1 MKPEL
6 ALCYYPTAVAFIDDS
21 QSFLSAI
28 ELAMSTKFTCITFSD
43 PIRALNH
50 SNNLNKVN
58 WNAYTNNDYSYA
70 SDSEQFI
77 KNTLNLSVNKITDSG
92 RYDEIS
98 VVVVDY
104 DMPEMNGIEF
114 CKKLKN
120 PNIKK
125 ILLTGQAG
133 SDDAIKA
140 FNNNIINYYI
150 KKSDDDLFENLS
162 RAIQELQNRYFLD
175 ISSYIKIRAIDNKK
189 SLFNDAKLSEYFS
202 AIVRDYDIVEYYFL
216 TNPPRYKLKARNGK
230 TSLFLVYSRYDLN
243 EQIRVIKEEAGP
255 AWLLD
260 CLKSGMYIP
269 YFKSQDGFY
278 DPESFDDKNT
288 IYIADVVQGQE
299 TYYCAHITED
309 SKPLEPVL
317 TPNQPFYH

>member
-1 MKPEL
+1 MKPEI

-21 QSFLSAI
+21 QSFLQAV
-28 ELAMSTKFTCITFSD
+28 ELAMSSRFNCITFSD

-58 WNAYTNNDYSYA
+58 WNAFTNNDYSYA

-77 KNTLNLSVNKITDSG
+77 KNTLNLSINKITDTG

-104 DMPEMNGIEF
+104 DMPEMNGVEF
-114 CKKLKN
+114 CRNLKN

-133 SDDAIKA
+133 SDEAIRA
-140 FNNNIINYYI
+140 FNSNIINYYI
-150 KKSDDDLFENLS
+150 RKSDDNLFEHLTE
-162 RAIQELQNRYFLD
+162 AIQEMQNRYFLD

-189 SLFNDAKLSEYFS
+189 SLFSDAKLSEYFNNLLKTNN
-202 AIVRDYDIVEYYFL
+202 IVEYYFL
-216 TNPPRYKLKARNGK
+216 TNPPRYKLKALDGK

-243 EQIRVIKEEAGP
+243 EQIRIIKEEAGP

-260 CLKSGMYIP
+260 CLKSGLYVP
-269 YFKSQDGFY
+269 YFQSQDGFY
-278 DPESFDDKNT
+278 DPESFDEYNT
-288 IYIADVVQGQE
+288 IYVADVVEGQE
-299 TYYCAHITED
+299 TFYCALISDDTRA
-309 SKPLEPVL
+309 LEPVL
-317 TPNQPFYH
+317 TPSQPFYH

>member
-1 MKPEL
+1 VKPEL
-6 ALCYYPTAVAFIDDS
+6 ALCFYPTAVAFIDDS
-21 QSFLSAI
+21 QSFLAAV
-28 ELAMSTKFTCITFSD
+28 ELAMSSRFTCITFND

-58 WNAYTNNDYSYA
+58 WNAFTANDYSYA

-77 KNTLNLSVNKITDSG
+77 KNTLNLSINKISDSG
-92 RYDEIS
+92 RYEEIS

-114 CKKLKN
+114 CKNLKN

-133 SDDAIKA
+133 SDEAIKA
-140 FNNNIINYYI
+140 FNSNIINYYI

-162 RAIQELQNRYFLD
+162 RAIQEMQNRYFID

-189 SLFNDAKLSEYFS
+189 SLFSDAKLSEYFS
-202 AIVRDYDIVEYYFL
+202 NIVKTHNIVEYYFL
-216 TNPPRYKLKARNGK
+216 TNPPRYKLTAGDGK

-255 AWLLD
+255 SWLLD
-260 CLKSGMYIP
+260 ALKTGHYVP
-269 YFKSQDGFY
+269 YFQSRDGFF
-278 DPESFDDKNT
+278 DPESFDAEKT
-288 IYIADVVQGQE
+288 MYVADVVEGQD
-299 TYYCAHITED
+299 TYYCAHITD
-309 SKPLEPVL
+309 SSPALEPVL
-317 TPNQPFYH
+317 TPTQPFYH

>member
-6 ALCYYPTAVAFIDDS
+6 ALCFYPTAVAFIDDS
-21 QSFLSAI
+21 QSFLSAV
-28 ELAMSTKFTCITFSD
+28 ELSMSSQFSCITFTD

-50 SNNLNKVN
+50 ANNLNNVN
-58 WNAYTNNDYSYA
+58 WNAFTNNDYSYA

-77 KNTLNLSVNKITDSG
+77 KNTLNLSVNKITDTG

-104 DMPEMNGIEF
+104 DMPEMNGLEF
-114 CKKLKN
+114 CRKLKN

-133 SDDAIKA
+133 FGEAINA

-150 KKSDDDLFENLS
+150 QKSDNLLFDNLS

-175 ISSYIKIRAIDNKK
+175 ISSYIKIRAIDNKR
-189 SLFNDAKLSEYFS
+189 SLFNDAKLSEHFTS
-202 AIVRDYDIVEYYFL
+202 LVRQHDIVEYYYL
-216 TNPPRYKLKARNGK
+216 TNPPRYKLKARDGK
-230 TSLFLVYSRYDLN
+230 TSLFLVYSRYELN

-255 AWLLD
+255 AWLLES
-260 CLKSGMYIP
+260 LKSGFYIP
-269 YFKSQDGFY
+269 FFKSQDGFY
-278 DPESFDDKNT
+278 DPESFDAQAVL
-288 IYIADVVQGQE
+288 YPAQMVQGQD
-299 TYYCAHITED
+299 TYYCTHITDD
-309 SKPLEPVL
+309 SQPLQPDL
-317 TPNQPFYH
+317 TPAPSSYH

>member
-58 WNAYTNNDYSYA
+58 WNAYTTNDYSYA

-133 SDDAIKA
+133 SDEAIRA

-150 KKSDDDLFENLS
+150 KKSDDNLFENLS
-162 RAIQELQNRYFLD
+162 RAILELQNRYFID

-189 SLFNDAKLSEYFS
+189 SLFNDAKLSEHFS
-202 AIVRDYDIVEYYFL
+202 AIVKDHEIIEYYFL
-216 TNPPRYKLKARNGK
+216 TNPPRYKLKAKNGK

-260 CLKSGMYIP
+260 SLKSGLYVP
-269 YFKSQDGFY
+269 YFQSQDGFY
-278 DPESFDDKNT
+278 DQESFDAKNT
-288 IYIADVVQGQE
+288 IYVAEVVQGQD
-299 TYYCAHITED
+299 TYYCAHITDD
-309 SKPLEPVL
+309 SQPLEPLL
-317 TPNQPFYH
+317 TPSQPFYH

>member
-21 QSFLSAI
+21 TSFLAAV
-28 ELAMSTKFTCITFSD
+28 ELAMSSRFTCITFND

-58 WNAYTNNDYSYA
+58 WNAFTGNDYSYA

-77 KNTLNLSVNKITDSG
+77 KNTLNLSINKISDSG
-92 RYDEIS
+92 RYEEIS

-114 CKKLKN
+114 CKNLKN

-140 FNNNIINYYI
+140 FNSNIINYYI
-150 KKSDDDLFENLS
+150 KKSDDDLFETLS
-162 RAIQELQNRYFLD
+162 RAIQEMQNRYFID

-202 AIVRDYDIVEYYFL
+202 NIVKTHDIVEYYFL
-216 TNPPRYKLKARNGK
+216 TNPPRYKLTARDGK

-255 AWLLD
+255 VWLLD
-260 CLKSGMYIP
+260 ALKTGHYVP
-269 YFKSQDGFY
+269 YFQSRDGFF
-278 DPESFDDKNT
+278 DPESFDAGKT
-288 IYIADVVQGQE
+288 IYVADVVEGQD
-299 TYYCAHITED
+299 TYYCAHITD
-309 SKPLEPVL
+309 SSRALEPVL

>member
-21 QSFLSAI
+21 QSFLSAV
-28 ELAMSTKFTCITFSD
+28 ELAMSTRFTCITFND

-58 WNAYTNNDYSYA
+58 WNAFADNDYSYA

-77 KNTLNLSVNKITDSG
+77 KNTLNLSINKISDTG
-92 RYDEIS
+92 RYEEIS
-98 VVVVDY
+98 VVVVDF
-104 DMPEMNGIEF
+104 DMPGMNGIEF
-114 CKKLKN
+114 CRKLKN

-133 SDDAIKA
+133 SEDAIRA
-140 FNNNIINYYI
+140 FNDNIINYYI
-150 KKSDDDLFENLS
+150 RKSDDNLFENLS
-162 RAIQELQNRYFLD
+162 RAIQEMQNRYFLD

-202 AIVRDYDIVEYYFL
+202 DIVKNHRIVEYYFL
-216 TNPPRYKLKARNGK
+216 TNPPRYKLKAADGK

-243 EQIRVIKEEAGP
+243 EQIRVLKEEAGP

-260 CLKSGMYIP
+260 CLKSGLYVP
-269 YFKSQDGFY
+269 YFQSQDGFF
-278 DPESFDDKNT
+278 DQESFDAKNT
-288 IYIADVVQGQE
+288 IYVADVVEGQE
-299 TYYCAHITED
+299 TYYCALITDE
-309 SKPLEPVL
+309 SRALEPVL
-317 TPNQPFYH
+317 TPSQPFYH

>member
-1 MKPEL
+1 VKPEL

-21 QSFLSAI
+21 SSFLAAV
-28 ELAMSTKFTCITFSD
+28 ELAMSGRFTCITFND

-58 WNAYTNNDYSYA
+58 WNAFTANDYSYA

-77 KNTLNLSVNKITDSG
+77 KNTLNLSINKISDTG
-92 RYDEIS
+92 RYEEIS

-104 DMPEMNGIEF
+104 DMPEMNGVEF
-114 CKKLKN
+114 CRNLKN

-133 SDDAIKA
+133 SDEAIKA
-140 FNNNIINYYI
+140 FNSNIINYYI
-150 KKSDDDLFENLS
+150 RKSDDNLFEHLTK
-162 RAIQELQNRYFLD
+162 AIQEMQNRYFLD

-202 AIVRDYDIVEYYFL
+202 NIVKTHNIVEYYFL
-216 TNPPRYKLKARNGK
+216 TNPPRYKLKAADGK

-255 AWLLD
+255 TWLLD
-260 CLKSGMYIP
+260 ALKTGHYVPFFQSA
-269 YFKSQDGFY
+269 DGFF
-278 DPESFDDKNT
+278 DAESFDPENT
-288 IYIADVVQGQE
+288 IYMADVVEGDD
-299 TYYCAHITED
+299 TYYCAHITD
-309 SKPLEPVL
+309 TSIPLEPVL
-317 TPNQPFYH
+317 TPSQPFYH